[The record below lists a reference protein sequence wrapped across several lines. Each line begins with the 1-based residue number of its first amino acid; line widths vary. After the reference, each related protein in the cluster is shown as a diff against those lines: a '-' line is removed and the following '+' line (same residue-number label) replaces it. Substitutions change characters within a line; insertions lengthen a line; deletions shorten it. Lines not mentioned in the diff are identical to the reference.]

1 MNGVFETLMLATLL
15 LYLYDV
21 QIDRKLDLPHL
32 SITAQFKLIGDLVH
46 KLSEGLKRK
55 LK

>member
-1 MNGVFETLMLATLL
+1 MNLIETLMLATLL

-21 QIDRKLDLPHL
+21 QKDGKLDLPHL
-32 SITAQFKLIGDLVH
+32 SITREFKLIGDLVH
-46 KLSEGLKRK
+46 KLSERLKRK